1 MLRTGNA
8 DSMAMMKPILAEPA
22 PPKLPSAAAITSFAA
37 LLLIAATAGP
47 VAAQAA
53 APAPYET
60 GLASWYGVPFHG
72 RLTASG
78 ERYDMEAMTAAHK
91 TLPFGTRV
99 LVRCLDTGL
108 SVEVR
113 INDRG
118 PFVSGRIIDLSAAAG
133 RALGLERRGLARV
146 ELRLLPSP
154 GGAPSAPGADA
165 RPGGLRVQLA
175 SYASERRAA
184 ELAAALGG
192 GGLPAAVERSA
203 SGHHRVVLPARD
215 RAHAAELLSA
225 AKARGFADAFV
236 KEGE

>member
-1 MLRTGNA
+1 
-8 DSMAMMKPILAEPA
+8 MAMTKPTL
-22 PPKLPSAAAITSFAA
+22 AAIAA
-37 LLLIAATAGP
+37 LLIIAAPTVP
-47 VAAQAA
+47 VAAQSAA
-53 APAPYET
+53 QAQAPYET

-91 TLPFGTRV
+91 TLPFGSLV
-99 LVRCLDTGL
+99 LVRCVDTGL

-118 PFVSGRIIDLSAAAG
+118 PFVAGRIIDLSAAAG
-133 RALGLERRGLARV
+133 RALGLESRGLARV
-146 ELRLLPSP
+146 ELRVLSSP
-154 GGAPSAPGADA
+154 GGSPSALGAA
-165 RPGGLRVQLA
+165 PRPSGLRVQLA
-175 SYASERRAA
+175 SYASEPRAA

-192 GGLPAAVERSA
+192 SGLSAAVERSA
-203 SGHHRVVLPARD
+203 SGHYRVVLPARD

-225 AKARGFADAFV
+225 ALARGFADAFV

>member
-1 MLRTGNA
+1 M
-8 DSMAMMKPILAEPA
+8 DMKQPILASPA
-22 PPKLPSAAAITSFAA
+22 PPGFSSAIAAAIAA
-37 LLLIAATAGP
+37 LFFIAAPAYP

-53 APAPYET
+53 AQTEAPYET

-91 TLPFGTRV
+91 TLPFGSLV
-99 LVRCLDTGL
+99 LVRCVDTGL

-118 PFVSGRIIDLSAAAG
+118 PFVAGRIIDLSAAAG
-133 RALGLERRGLARV
+133 RALGLDRRGLARV
-146 ELRLLPSP
+146 ELSVLSWPL
-154 GGAPSAPGADA
+154 GAPPAAAGAPPAAADA
-165 RPGGLRVQLA
+165 PPPGLRVQLA

-192 GGLPAAVERSA
+192 SGLAAAVERSA
-203 SGHHRVVLPARD
+203 SGHFRVVLPARD
-215 RAHAAELLSA
+215 RAHAAELLA
-225 AKARGFADAFV
+225 AARARGFSDAFV

>member
-1 MLRTGNA
+1 MPL
-8 DSMAMMKPILAEPA
+8 
-22 PPKLPSAAAITSFAA
+22 PPGFPSAAAIAA
-37 LLLIAATAGP
+37 IAAILLIAAPAGS
-47 VAAQAA
+47 VATQPADQ
-53 APAPYET
+53 APYET
-60 GLASWYGVPFHG
+60 GLASWYGIPFHG

-108 SVEVR
+108 TVEVR
-113 INDRG
+113 VNDRG
-118 PFVSGRIIDLSAAAG
+118 PFVAGRIIDLSAAAG
-133 RALGLERRGLARV
+133 RALGLESRGLARV
-146 ELRLLPSP
+146 ELRVLSSP
-154 GGAPSAPGADA
+154 GGAPSAMGAAA
-165 RPGGLRVQLA
+165 RPNGLRVQLA

-192 GGLPAAVERSA
+192 SGLPAAVERSA
-203 SGHHRVVLPARD
+203 SGHYRVVLPARD

-225 AKARGFADAFV
+225 AKARGFTDAFV

>member
-1 MLRTGNA
+1 M
-8 DSMAMMKPILAEPA
+8 DMKRPSLASPA
-22 PPKLPSAAAITSFAA
+22 PPRLPSSVAAAALAA
-37 LLLIAATAGP
+37 LLTIAAPTGSL
-47 VAAQAA
+47 AAQAA
-53 APAPYET
+53 APAPFET

-91 TLPFGTRV
+91 TLPFGARV

-113 INDRG
+113 VNDRG

-133 RALGLERRGLARV
+133 RALSMESRGLARV
-146 ELRLLPSP
+146 ELSVLSWP
-154 GGAPSAPGADA
+154 GGAPSALGAAA
-165 RPGGLRVQLA
+165 RPNGLRVQLA
-175 SYASERRAA
+175 SYASERRAM
-184 ELAAALGG
+184 ELASALGG
-192 GGLPAAVERSA
+192 GGLAAAVERSSA
-203 SGHHRVVLPARD
+203 GHYRVVLPARD

-225 AKARGFADAFV
+225 AKARGFTDAFV

>member
-1 MLRTGNA
+1 
-8 DSMAMMKPILAEPA
+8 MKQPPLASPA
-22 PPKLPSAAAITSFAA
+22 QPGFSSAVAAAAFAA
-37 LLLIAATAGP
+37 LLLIAAPAAP
-47 VAAQAA
+47 VAAQPAA
-53 APAPYET
+53 RAQAPYET

-91 TLPFGTRV
+91 TLPFGSRV

-118 PFVSGRIIDLSAAAG
+118 PFVAGRIIDLSAAAG
-133 RALGLERRGLARV
+133 RALGLDRRGLARV
-146 ELRLLPSP
+146 ELSVISRPP
-154 GGAPSAPGADA
+154 GAPPAAAGAPPA
-165 RPGGLRVQLA
+165 GLRVQLA

-192 GGLPAAVERSA
+192 SGLAAAVERSA
-203 SGHHRVVLPARD
+203 SGHYRVVLPARD
-215 RAHAAELLSA
+215 RAHAAELLA
-225 AKARGFADAFV
+225 AARARGFADAFV

>member
-1 MLRTGNA
+1 M
-8 DSMAMMKPILAEPA
+8 DMKQPILASPA
-22 PPKLPSAAAITSFAA
+22 PPGIPAAIAAAIAS
-37 LLLIAATAGP
+37 LLLIAAPTNP
-47 VAAQAA
+47 VAAQSAA
-53 APAPYET
+53 QAGVPYET

-91 TLPFGTRV
+91 TLPFGSLV

-118 PFVSGRIIDLSAAAG
+118 PFVAGRIIDLSAAAG
-133 RALGLERRGLARV
+133 RALGLESRGLARV
-146 ELRLLPSP
+146 ELRVLSWPL
-154 GGAPSAPGADA
+154 GAPPATAGAP
-165 RPGGLRVQLA
+165 PPGLRVQLA

-184 ELAAALGG
+184 DFAAAVGG
-192 GGLPAAVERSA
+192 SGLAAAVERAA
-203 SGHHRVVLPARD
+203 SGHYRVVLPARD
-215 RAHAAELLSA
+215 RSHAAELLA
-225 AKARGFADAFV
+225 AARARGFSDAFV